1 MLLAENLLL
10 LVTDDA
16 SGRLSVPSWTS
27 GWAARTWSSSP

>member
-16 SGRLSVPSWTS
+16 SVIRPLSIS
-27 GWAARTWSSSP
+27 ARDVSAS